1 MEEKEFFQGL
11 LDLMQAGKMAQFKEE
26 ALKVPPVDI
35 AEGLEGKPAEL
46 VLRLFRLLPKD
57 ISADVFSYLSPDEQ
71 QIIIE
76 SASGLEIR
84 HLVDE
89 MFLDD
94 TVDFLEEMPANVVKK
109 VLQNADTQ
117 TRSVINQFLQYPDN
131 SAGSLMTIEYVDLHD
146 YFTVRKAIDYI
157 RRTGIDKETVYTCYV
172 IDTQRKLVGTVS
184 LRRLIISPENTY
196 IRDIMD
202 TNPVYAH
209 TLDDQEVVAADFTHY
224 DLMSIPVCDQEERLV
239 GIITID
245 DIIDVIQEENT
256 EDFEKMAAM
265 TPSDESYMKSSV
277 FTLVKNRVPWLL
289 LLMISATFTGMI
301 ISSFEEALASM
312 VILTSFIPMLM
323 DSGGNSGSQ
332 TSVMVIRN
340 MALGEVKPGDVMKVL
355 WKELRVAIVAGGVLA
370 VVNFA
375 RLMIMPGGATAAI
388 ALTVSITLW
397 VTVVM
402 AMSVGCLLPMG
413 AKKIGLD
420 PAIMASPMITTI
432 VDAGALLVYFG
443 LAKIILGI

>member
-1 MEEKEFFQGL
+1 
-11 LDLMQAGKMAQFKEE
+11 MAQFKEE